1 MSKNR
6 NRNSVTFS
14 TESKVSTETEK
25 LAEIQSTGTVVNEEV
40 LDEIEPATVPAEEVP
55 PMVVNPEVAVTPEP
69 FKLPDP
75 IIDTSDIKIE
85 PKFFQMGDSVR
96 GNENTKIEPKFFQVG
111 SFVRIKENTTKTA
124 TGATLPSFALR
135 NTYRVSKILDDRI
148 LIQAGFYQ
156 TAVTM
161 NDLVFVD

>member
-25 LAEIQSTGTVVNEEV
+25 LAEVQSTGAVVNEEV
-40 LDEIEPATVPAEEVP
+40 PDEIEPITVPVEEVP
-55 PMVVNPEVAVTPEP
+55 PMVANPEVVITPEP

-75 IIDTSDIKIE
+75 IIDTSKIKVE
-85 PKFFQMGDSVR
+85 PKFVQIGDIV
-96 GNENTKIEPKFFQVG
+96 K
-111 SFVRIKENTTKTA
+111 IKENTTKTA

-148 LIQAGFYQ
+148 LIQSGFYQ

>member
-25 LAEIQSTGTVVNEEV
+25 LAEVQSTDTIVNEEV
-40 LDEIEPATVPAEEVP
+40 PDEIEPVMVPTEEVP
-55 PMVVNPEVAVTPEP
+55 PMVVIPEVEITPEP

-75 IIDTSDIKIE
+75 IIDTSNIKIE
-85 PKFFQMGDSVR
+85 PKFFQIGD
-96 GNENTKIEPKFFQVG
+96 
-111 SFVRIKENTTKTA
+111 FVRIKENTTKTA

-161 NDLVFVD
+161 NDLIFVD

>member
-25 LAEIQSTGTVVNEEV
+25 LAEVQSTGAVVNEEV
-40 LDEIEPATVPAEEVP
+40 PDEIEPVTVPVEEVP
-55 PMVVNPEVAVTPEP
+55 PMVVNPEVVITPEP

-75 IIDTSDIKIE
+75 IIDTSKIKVE
-85 PKFFQMGDSVR
+85 PKFVQIGD
-96 GNENTKIEPKFFQVG
+96 I
-111 SFVRIKENTTKTA
+111 VRIKENTTKTA
-124 TGATLPSFALR
+124 TGVTLPSFALR

-148 LIQAGFYQ
+148 LIQSGFYQ

>member
-25 LAEIQSTGTVVNEEV
+25 LAEVQNTGAVVNEEV
-40 LDEIEPATVPAEEVP
+40 PDEIEPITVPVEEVP
-55 PMVVNPEVAVTPEP
+55 PMVTNPEVAITPEP
-69 FKLPDP
+69 FKLPEP
-75 IIDTSDIKIE
+75 IIDTSKIKVE
-85 PKFFQMGDSVR
+85 PKFVQIGDIV
-96 GNENTKIEPKFFQVG
+96 K
-111 SFVRIKENTTKTA
+111 IKENTTKTA

-161 NDLVFVD
+161 NDLVFMD

>member
-6 NRNSVTFS
+6 NRATVTFS
-14 TESKVSTETEK
+14 NENVVSPDVKPKTLEEVQETPVVSEE
-25 LAEIQSTGTVVNEEV
+25 AAVVNPEA
-40 LDEIEPATVPAEEVP
+40 LDEIEPMMVPVEEVP
-55 PMVVNPEVAVTPEP
+55 PMVVNPEVVVTPEP

-75 IIDTSDIKIE
+75 VIDTSKIKIE
-85 PKFFQMGDSVR
+85 PKFVQIGD
-96 GNENTKIEPKFFQVG
+96 I
-111 SFVRIKENTTKTA
+111 VRIKENTTKTA
-124 TGATLPSFALR
+124 TGAKLPSFALR

>member
-6 NRNSVTFS
+6 NRTATVTFS
-14 TESKVSTETEK
+14 NESNKVSPETEK
-25 LAEIQSTGTVVNEEV
+25 LAEVQNSAVVNEEA
-40 LDEIEPATVPAEEVP
+40 LDEIEPITVPVEEVP
-55 PMVVNPEVAVTPEP
+55 PVVVNPEVVVTPEP
-69 FKLPDP
+69 FTLPDP
-75 IIDTSDIKIE
+75 IIDTSNIKVE
-85 PKFFQMGDSVR
+85 PKFFQIGD
-96 GNENTKIEPKFFQVG
+96 I
-111 SFVRIKENTTKTA
+111 VRIKENTTKTA
-124 TGATLPSFALR
+124 TGAILPSFALR